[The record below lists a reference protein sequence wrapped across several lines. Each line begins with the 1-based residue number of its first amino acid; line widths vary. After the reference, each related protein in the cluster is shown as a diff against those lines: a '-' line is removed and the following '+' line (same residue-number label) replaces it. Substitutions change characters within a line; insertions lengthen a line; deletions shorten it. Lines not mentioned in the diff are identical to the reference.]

1 MLNVKKDITGIFKEV
16 KVIMVKCKIRD
27 LRVIKLKDY
36 VLLYNLN
43 NLTCKLMG
51 IEELKCKVQN
61 MS

>member
-1 MLNVKKDITGIFKEV
+1 MKKDLTEIFKEV
-16 KVIMVKCKIRD
+16 KVIMVKCQIRD

-43 NLTCKLMG
+43 KLTCKLMG
-51 IEELKCKVQN
+51 IGGLKCKGQN

>member
-1 MLNVKKDITGIFKEV
+1 MKNDITGIFKEV
-16 KVIMVKCKIRD
+16 KVIMVKCQIRD

-43 NLTCKLMG
+43 KLTCKLMG
-51 IEELKCKVQN
+51 IGGLKFKGQN

>member
-1 MLNVKKDITGIFKEV
+1 MKKDLTEIFKEV
-16 KVIMVKCKIRD
+16 KVIMVKCQIRD

-43 NLTCKLMG
+43 KLTCKLMEIG
-51 IEELKCKVQN
+51 GLKCKGQN